1 MSSLAIGTM
10 IVICGVVW
18 GGLVTLLVYAVR
30 SEGKKLRNAKEE
42 DAS

>member
-1 MSSLAIGTM
+1 MTPLAIATM

-18 GGLVTLLVYAVR
+18 GGLAALVVFAVV
-30 SEGKKLRNAKEE
+30 SEGRKRGDDA